1 MKIFQPTITG
11 SFTVVTGSSIEFQVT
26 NTGVKIG
33 NIITDVHTV
42 TGSINLSGSLQ
53 GTSSFALTASYALNA
68 GAGGSGGGGLSQGK
82 IVAIATGYSN
92 LF

>member
-33 NIITDVHTV
+33 SSITDVHTV

-68 GAGGSGGGGLSQGK
+68 GAGGSGGGGISQGRV
-82 IVAIATGYSN
+82 VAIATGYSN